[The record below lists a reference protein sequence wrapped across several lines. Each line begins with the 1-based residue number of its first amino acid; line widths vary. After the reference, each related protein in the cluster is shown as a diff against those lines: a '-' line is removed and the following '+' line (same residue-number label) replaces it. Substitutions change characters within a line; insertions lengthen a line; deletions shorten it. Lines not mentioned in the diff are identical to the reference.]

1 MTTIEIRLAPAL
13 TAVALFLAPLFV
25 IEARA
30 QTVEFG
36 AATYTATEGGTGV
49 VVVVELD
56 SEPPAEVT
64 IPLSRTNANGTE
76 NSDYTGVP
84 PSVTFGTTETSKSF
98 TVNAASDT
106 RDEPN
111 KSVTLGFG
119 TLSTGVTP
127 GTRSTTTVNLE
138 DDDPTPTLDVS
149 DADATEGSVLDFT
162 VTLSAASD
170 YTVTVSYAT
179 SFETGNTAAVSGD
192 LSGTTSGTLTFSPGD
207 TSMTASIGTNEDST
221 DEENETF
228 TVTLSSPSNATITDA
243 TGTGTINNDDNPPTV
258 SVANAAALEG
268 NDIDFR
274 VTLSVASGKTVT
286 VNYATSFGT
295 GNTAA
300 VSGDLSGTTS
310 GTLTFSPGDTSMTA
324 SIGTNEDSTD
334 EENETFTVTLSGASN
349 ATITDANGTGTI
361 NDDDNPPTVSVANAA
376 ALEGNDIDFSVTL
389 SVASAKTVTVSYAT
403 SFGTG
408 NTAAVSGDLSGT
420 TSGTLTFSPGDT
432 SMTAS
437 IGTNEDST
445 DEENETFTV
454 TLSGASNATIT
465 DANGTGT
472 INDDDNPPTVS
483 VANAAALEGNDIDFS
498 VTLSV
503 ASAKTVT
510 VNYAT
515 SFGTG
520 NTAAVSGD
528 LSGTTSGTLT
538 FSPGDTSMTA
548 SIGTNEDS
556 TDEENETFTV
566 TLSGAS
572 NATITDANGT
582 GTINDDDNPPTVSV
596 ANAAALE
603 GNDIDFSVTLSV
615 ASAKTV
621 TVNYATSFGTGNTAA
636 VSGDLSGTTSGTL
649 TFSPGDT
656 SMTASIGT
664 NEDSTDEE
672 NETFTVTLSGA
683 SNATITD
690 ANGTGTINDDDNPP
704 TVSVANAAALEGND
718 IDFSVTL
725 SVASA
730 KTVTVNYATSFGTG
744 NTAAVSGDLSGTT
757 SGTLTFSPGD
767 TSMTASIGTNEDST
781 DEENETF
788 TVTLSGASNA
798 TIANATG
805 TGTITNDDNPPTV
818 SVANANAMEGDDID
832 FRVTLSAA
840 SGKTVT
846 VNYATSE
853 ATTAEADDFTAVSV
867 TTLTFSPGETLMTFM
882 VSTTQD
888 SIDEDDETFGVT
900 LTLPA
905 NANVTLNQ
913 SVGVGTINDDDDP
926 PTVSVN
932 DANAMEGDDIDFR
945 VTLSAASGK
954 TVTVNYATSEA
965 TTAEADDFTAVSVT
979 TLTFSPGETLMT
991 FMVSTTQDSIDEDDE
1006 TFGVTL
1012 TLPTDA
1018 NVTLNQSVGTGTIND
1033 DDDPPTVSVADAN
1046 AEEGNGIA
1054 FTAELSE
1061 ASERLVTVTYTASAA
1076 TGNTAKTSD
1085 LSGTLT
1091 GTLTFAARTA
1101 STTDTIQMFTINTLD
1116 DNIDERNETFTVTL
1130 SNATNV
1136 TIVDDGTAEG
1146 TGTITDNDD
1155 TPTVTLMLSSTS
1167 TGEKDATAV
1176 TVTAELNHPSTEPT
1190 TVNVLFTANSPAKA
1204 EDFTPSMNLN
1214 LDIAAEATMSTGT
1227 VNLTPVDNET
1237 DAPNK
1242 VVTVSAMASNGLAI
1256 NDPTDLTLEIVDDD
1270 PFPVVTLAL
1279 TPFAIKESPAAGT
1292 HVTTVTAELDRPSS
1306 AATTVMVSA
1315 DAVSP
1320 AEAEDFSLTTD
1331 RVLTIAA
1338 GSKAST
1344 ETVTITAVD
1353 NQTDAPNKEV
1363 TVSATAD
1370 NSHGFAGNPSNK
1382 TLTIEDDEPAPTV
1395 TLELA
1400 QDSIR
1405 ESDDSDTPGDQHIT
1419 TVTVKQQHPSSQ
1431 TTTITL
1437 TPSPGDFSLSDSGTL
1452 TILAGATGVSAP
1464 VTLTAVDNNIHAPN
1478 KVLTLN
1484 ATASN
1489 DQGVEQPTGVPL
1501 TIEDDE
1507 LPPTVKLI
1515 LSDDL
1520 IGELGGEATVTA
1532 TLSHPSSEQTTV
1544 TVSATPVSPA
1554 VGEDFALAGTVLAIS
1569 ALQMETTDLATLT
1582 SVDNGTHAPDKQVT
1596 VSAIAMNSHGIAGDP
1611 ESLSLTIE
1619 DDELAPT
1626 VTLSLSRNPIPEA
1639 GGVATVTAQQS
1650 HPSSEETTVTVSA
1663 TAVSPA
1669 VAEDFA
1675 LLGTTLRVAAGR
1687 VLSTGTVTLTAE
1699 GNSVDAL
1706 NKAVT
1711 VSGAAVNTQGVAAN
1725 PPPLTLTITDDDERG
1740 FVWNP
1745 TELTMRVAD
1754 PAHFALAL
1762 ASEPTADVTVTMTAT
1777 ETERMEL
1784 AEFDQL
1790 TFRYHFESEITLT
1803 FTPSNWSE
1811 PQRLTTYMHSV
1822 GESVDATTI
1831 RAVAA
1836 GGDYAGHR
1844 DEYPVRVVDNEKE
1857 TTGVLLTVD
1866 RTEIAEGAG
1875 TTNVKVTAILNGAV
1889 LDEAT
1894 SVAVSV
1900 GAGTA
1905 SEADFTASPAT
1916 FTLTIPANEG
1926 SAERTIALT
1935 PIDDGL
1941 DEIDEETVSVSGTV
1955 SGLDVTAASITIL
1968 DDDARGVTVSRQSL
1982 TVDENGSRSYTVV
1995 LDSQPSADV
2004 TVTASV
2010 AGDSDV
2016 TVSPTVLTFTTTNWA
2031 RATTVT
2037 VSAADDNDSVD
2048 DSATVSHAVA
2058 GADYG
2063 TNSVT
2068 ASSVAVTV
2076 ADDDA
2081 RGVQVST
2088 RDLSISE
2095 DGSMT
2100 YTVVLNTQ
2108 PTGNVTVTPSVT
2120 GDTDVTI
2127 SPPVLTF
2134 STATWSQPQTVTVS
2148 AARDFG
2154 PDDDRAAILH
2164 TVAGSDYEANGVTAP
2179 EILVSVIDDGLTVV
2193 RATLSVQP
2201 DTVAESLVLHNI
2213 VVILQLDG
2221 AAPTSDTA
2229 VSILVRG
2236 GTASVTDF
2244 KADPAAITLTIPAGE
2259 TETSGFFFLDLTND
2273 NIDESD
2279 GETITISGS
2288 HPNLDIAPV
2297 ELTITDDDKR
2307 GLRVSRSTMTVNE
2320 GASDTY
2326 RLVLTSAPTD
2336 PVTVTPTLTGAS
2348 EVTVRPETLNFNAGN
2363 WDFEQQLT
2371 VSVAPDPDAD
2381 DGEATLTHVASGGD
2395 YDGLTGAE
2403 IAVIALDNGIESA
2416 GIRLSVSPD
2425 TVDENGGPQTVTVT
2439 AMLDAAARA
2448 TDTEVTVTVESGT
2461 AEKETDFSD
2470 VADFTL
2476 TIPAN
2481 GTQVQG
2487 NFQLEPQDDFV
2498 DEGDGETLFVNG
2510 TAPDLLVR
2518 GAGITITDD
2527 DATSSTITLTASPQE
2542 VPEGATG
2549 AAQEVTL
2556 TAELDAA
2563 ARTGDTEVRISVS
2576 GLTARSR
2583 DDFEVVSDFTL
2594 TIPAN
2599 ETIGEETFALAPV
2612 DDRMDEP
2619 VETLR
2624 VTGRA
2629 SGLGVEPSAGLEL
2642 TITDNDDTPVA
2653 TLSLTPATI
2662 REDGGVSTVTAT
2674 LDHPSSELTTLTISA
2689 VPVPPAQTGDF
2700 SQSGTTLT
2708 IPAGGARSTGTVTLA
2723 AVDNDVQAGD
2733 QRVTVSGSAENTLG
2747 VTSPSDQTLTIADDE
2762 SPSSGVVLTVS
2773 PATVAEGATGDART
2787 VTVTA
2792 TLDGAP
2798 SNDDTEVTVS
2808 VGSGTAVSGDDFPAV
2823 NDFTITIVSGSFSGV
2838 GSFDLAPV
2846 DDETDETDETV
2857 AVTGTAS
2864 GLTVSSAM
2872 VTITDPVPPP
2882 PSLTLALSPER
2893 VAEGATGAA
2902 RTVTVTATLDGALR
2916 TTDTEVTVSVAGDT
2930 ATEGDDFAAV
2940 ADFALTIPA
2949 GATGGEGR
2957 FTLAPVDDAVD
2968 ETDETVVVTGA
2979 STGVAVSPS
2988 AGLAVTIADDDE
3000 RGVTVTPTVLA
3011 APRGGSARYH
3021 VALNSQP
3028 TAAVTVGVTS
3038 DNAAVT
3044 PEPAFLTFEPDAWNV
3059 AQRVTVQVTGD
3070 ETVPDG
3076 AQAELTHTVTGG
3088 DYEANGVVADAVTV
3102 TVTVTVRVASAG
3114 LTVAPSLV
3122 SEGATGAA
3130 RTVAVTATLEGE
3142 PRTVDVEVT
3151 VSVAGGTA
3159 TEGDDF
3165 AAVEDFALT
3174 IAAGTTSGTGSF
3186 TLAPVDDAVDEPDE
3200 TVVVTGASTG
3210 LAVSPSAGLEVTIA
3224 DDDERGVTVTP
3235 TALAAPRGGST
3246 NYELVLASQ
3255 PTEAV
3260 TIEVT
3265 SDTPGVTVDPA
3276 LLTFEP
3282 DAWNVAQAVTVLA
3295 ADDETVED
3303 GATVTLTHTVAGGD
3317 YGDDAVTV
3325 DPVVVTVTVTSVVL
3339 TVSPE
3344 RVAEG
3349 ATGAARTVAVTATLE
3364 GEPRTVDVEVTVSV
3378 AGGTATEGDDF
3389 AAVED
3394 FALTIA
3400 AGTTT
3405 GTGSFT
3411 LAPVDDAVDEPDETV
3426 VVTGTAAGVAVS
3438 PSAGLEVTIA
3448 DDDER
3453 GVTVTPT
3460 VLAAPRGGSANYE
3473 LVLASQPTEAV
3484 TIEVTSDTPG
3494 VTVDPALLTF
3504 EPDAWNVAQAVTVLA
3519 ADDETVEDG
3528 ATVTLTHT
3536 VAGGDYGDD
3545 AVTVD
3550 PVVVTVTVTSVV
3562 LTVSPERV
3570 AEGATGA
3577 ARTVAV
3583 TATLEGE
3590 PRTVDVEV
3598 TVSVTGGTA
3607 MEGDDFAAVEDFALT
3622 IAAGTTSGTGSL
3634 TLAPVDDAVDE
3645 PDETV
3650 VVTGTAAGVAVSPSA
3665 GLEVTIADDDER
3677 GVTVTPTVLAA
3688 PRGGSANYE
3697 LVLASQ
3703 PTEAVTIEVTSD
3715 TPGVTVDP
3723 ALLTFEPDAWNVA
3736 QVVTVLAADDETVED
3751 GATVTLT
3758 HTVTGGDYGDDAVTV
3773 DPVVVTVTVTVTA
3786 ASVVLTVSPERVAEG
3801 ATGAARTVAVT
3812 ATLEGEP
3819 RTVDVEVTVSVTGGT
3834 ATEGDDFA
3842 AVEDFALTIAAGTT
3856 SGTGSLTLA
3865 PVDDAVDEPDETVV
3879 VTGTAAGV
3887 AVSPSAGL
3895 EVTIA
3900 DDDERG
3906 VTVTPT
3912 VLAASRGG
3920 STSYEL
3926 VLASQPIEAVTIEVT
3941 SDTPGVTVDPALLT
3955 FEPDAWNVAQ
3965 AVTVLAAD
3973 DETVEDGATVTLTHT
3988 VAGGD
3993 YGDDAVTVDPVVVT
4007 VTVTAAA
4014 ASVVLTVSPE
4024 RVAEG
4029 ATGDGRTVAVTAT
4042 LEGEP
4047 RTVDVEVTVSVTGGT
4062 AMEGDDFAAVE
4073 DFALTIAAGT
4083 TSGTGSF
4090 TLAPVDDAVD
4100 EPDETVVVTGASTG
4114 LAVSPSTGLEVT
4126 IADDDERGV
4135 TVTPTALAAPRGGS
4149 ANYELVLASQPIEA
4163 VTIEVTSDTP
4173 GVTVD
4178 PALLTFEPDAWN
4190 VAQVVT
4196 VLAADDETVEDG
4208 ATVTLTHTVA
4218 GGDYEANG
4226 VVANAVT
4233 VTVRVAS
4240 AGLTVAPSRV
4250 SEGATG
4256 DARSVTVTARLDGEP
4271 RADDVEVTV
4280 SVAGGT
4286 AMEGDDFVAVADFTL
4301 TIPAGATDGEGRFTL
4316 APVDDAVAEPD
4327 ETVVVTGRASGL
4339 ATATAAVTIADDD
4352 ERGVTVA
4359 PTALTVL
4366 EGRSGSYEVALTS
4379 QPTAA
4384 VTVAVTSNHADVAVA
4399 PESLMFTPS
4408 SWNTVQTVTVS
4419 AADDQDVEEDAAAR
4433 LTHVVSGGDY
4443 EANSVTADPV
4453 EVTVP
4458 GLEVEGMVVT
4468 FRIPA
4473 IGDVEVPDG
4482 TPLPGGMRLT
4492 VPATLAGNTVTIR
4505 AAEDDPAL
4513 VNPPRGFNAG
4523 DAVVDIELA
4532 RGMALDGGQT
4542 ATLCLPVEGRG
4553 RVYRYDSSASP
4564 PEWVEL
4570 PEPAGGSPEGLACGV
4585 TDRFSLFAVGTAPN
4599 ERVATS
4605 WLGRFGR
4612 TVAQHVVDAVRNRMS
4627 APRTEGFEGTL
4638 AGYGIAAGRGELA
4651 VDSIAPFGA
4660 RDLLLRT
4667 NEALS
4672 DTGDEFRREP
4682 RSPTSRDM
4690 LTGSAFALTEVTDD
4704 GRSVALW
4711 GRGAYSSFGGQADD
4725 AKIDGDVT
4733 TATLGADW
4741 AKGRYVAG
4749 LAVSRSAGTG
4759 TWRQNGR
4766 EDEIESS
4773 LMGLHPYIGYE
4784 ASERLSV
4791 WAVAGHGWGELTMPD
4806 GARTIRT
4813 DIDMTMAAAG
4823 ARSELTPFDD
4833 ASRTTLALEVDGLF
4847 LRIGSEAVKGL
4858 EGLRADVT
4866 RLRLGVEG
4874 SRTMEMANGAGLTPR
4889 LQAALRMDGG
4899 DVENGVGLE
4908 IGGGLA
4914 FTAPVLGVSSEL
4926 SAHTILVHQEAEFE
4940 DWGITGS
4947 FTLDRD
4953 RSSERGVAVSLRHSV
4968 GSSSS
4973 GGADRLFSR
4982 DSLTDFIADE
4992 GTDAGARFDSEIG
5005 YGFLLPGGQF
5015 TGTPYFGLG
5024 LTGSGRDYTLGWR
5037 LAPVHREG
5045 LDLTL
5050 TVEGT
5055 RHEPHGSGD
5064 SRKGVSLRLR
5074 MRW

>member
-13 TAVALFLAPLFV
+13 TAVALFLVPLFV

-119 TLSTGVTP
+119 TLSTGVTA

-243 TGTGTINNDDNPPTV
+243 TGTGTINDDDDPPTVSVANAAALEGNDIDFRVTLSVASGKTVTVNYATSFGTGNTAKANDLSGTTSGTLTFSPGDTSMTASIGTNEDSTDEENETFTVTLSGASNATIADATGTGTITNDDNPPTV

-268 NDIDFR
+268 NDIDFMVTLSVASAKTVTVNYATSFGTGNTAKANDLSGTTSGTLTFSPGDTSMTASIGTNEDSTDEENETFTVTLSSPSNATITDATGTGTITNDDNPPTVSVANAAALEGNDIDFS

-334 EENETFTVTLSGASN
+334 EENETFTVTLSSPSN
-349 ATITDANGTGTI
+349 ATITDATGTGTI
-361 NDDDNPPTVSVANAA
+361 TNDDNPPTVSVADANAM
-376 ALEGNDIDFSVTL
+376 EGDDIDF
-389 SVASAKTVTVSYAT
+389 
-403 SFGTG
+403 
-408 NTAAVSGDLSGT
+408 
-420 TSGTLTFSPGDT
+420 
-432 SMTAS
+432 M
-437 IGTNEDST
+437 
-445 DEENETFTV
+445 
-454 TLSGASNATIT
+454 
-465 DANGTGT
+465 
-472 INDDDNPPTVS
+472 
-483 VANAAALEGNDIDFS
+483 

-572 NATITDANGT
+572 NATIADATGT
-582 GTINDDDNPPTVSV
+582 GTITNDDNPPTVSV
-596 ANAAALE
+596 ANANAME
-603 GNDIDFSVTLSV
+603 GDDIDFRVTLSA
-615 ASAKTV
+615 AS
-621 TVNYATSFGTGNTAA
+621 G
-636 VSGDLSGTTSGTL
+636 
-649 TFSPGDT
+649 
-656 SMTASIGT
+656 
-664 NEDSTDEE
+664 
-672 NETFTVTLSGA
+672 
-683 SNATITD
+683 
-690 ANGTGTINDDDNPP
+690 
-704 TVSVANAAALEGND
+704 
-718 IDFSVTL
+718 
-725 SVASA
+725 

-926 PTVSVN
+926 PTVSVA

-1018 NVTLNQSVGTGTIND
+1018 NVTLNQSIGVGTIND

-1452 TILAGATGVSAP
+1452 TILAGATEVSAP

-1554 VGEDFALAGTVLAIS
+1554 VEEDFALAGTVLAIS

-1699 GNSVDAL
+1699 GNSIDAL

-1790 TFRYHFESEITLT
+1790 TFQFPVESEITLT

-1811 PQRLTTYMHSV
+1811 PQRFSAYMHSD
-1822 GESVDATTI
+1822 EQSVDITTTI
-1831 RAVAA
+1831 RHVAA
-1836 GGDYAGHR
+1836 GGDYAGLQE
-1844 DEYPVRVVDNEKE
+1844 DYPVRVVDNEKE

-1935 PIDDGL
+1935 PTNDGL

-2031 RATTVT
+2031 QATTVT

-2448 TDTEVTVTVESGT
+2448 TATEVTVTVESGT

-2619 VETLR
+2619 VETLL

-2642 TITDNDDTPVA
+2642 TITDNDDAPVA

-2823 NDFTITIVSGSFSGV
+2823 NDFTIMIVSGSFSGV

-2893 VAEGATGAA
+2893 VAEDATGDA
-2902 RTVTVTATLDGALR
+2902 RTVTVTATLDDALR

-3186 TLAPVDDAVDEPDE
+3186 TLAPVDDAVDE
-3200 TVVVTGASTG
+3200 T
-3210 LAVSPSAGLEVTIA
+3210 
-3224 DDDERGVTVTP
+3224 
-3235 TALAAPRGGST
+3235 
-3246 NYELVLASQ
+3246 
-3255 PTEAV
+3255 
-3260 TIEVT
+3260 
-3265 SDTPGVTVDPA
+3265 
-3276 LLTFEP
+3276 
-3282 DAWNVAQAVTVLA
+3282 
-3295 ADDETVED
+3295 
-3303 GATVTLTHTVAGGD
+3303 
-3317 YGDDAVTV
+3317 
-3325 DPVVVTVTVTSVVL
+3325 
-3339 TVSPE
+3339 
-3344 RVAEG
+3344 
-3349 ATGAARTVAVTATLE
+3349 
-3364 GEPRTVDVEVTVSV
+3364 
-3378 AGGTATEGDDF
+3378 
-3389 AAVED
+3389 
-3394 FALTIA
+3394 
-3400 AGTTT
+3400 
-3405 GTGSFT
+3405 
-3411 LAPVDDAVDEPDETV
+3411 DETV

-3460 VLAAPRGGSANYE
+3460 ALAAPRGGSANYE
-3473 LVLASQPTEAV
+3473 LMLASQPTEAV

-3758 HTVTGGDYGDDAVTV
+3758 HTVAGGDYGDDAVTV
-3773 DPVVVTVTVTVTA
+3773 DPVVVTVTVTVT
-3786 ASVVLTVSPERVAEG
+3786 SVVLTVSPERVAEG

-3834 ATEGDDFA
+3834 AMEGDDFA

-3912 VLAASRGG
+3912 V
-3920 STSYEL
+3920 
-3926 VLASQPIEAVTIEVT
+3926 
-3941 SDTPGVTVDPALLT
+3941 
-3955 FEPDAWNVAQ
+3955 
-3965 AVTVLAAD
+3965 
-3973 DETVEDGATVTLTHT
+3973 
-3988 VAGGD
+3988 
-3993 YGDDAVTVDPVVVT
+3993 
-4007 VTVTAAA
+4007 
-4014 ASVVLTVSPE
+4014 
-4024 RVAEG
+4024 
-4029 ATGDGRTVAVTAT
+4029 
-4042 LEGEP
+4042 
-4047 RTVDVEVTVSVTGGT
+4047 
-4062 AMEGDDFAAVE
+4062 
-4073 DFALTIAAGT
+4073 
-4083 TSGTGSF
+4083 
-4090 TLAPVDDAVD
+4090 
-4100 EPDETVVVTGASTG
+4100 
-4114 LAVSPSTGLEVT
+4114 
-4126 IADDDERGV
+4126 
-4135 TVTPTALAAPRGGS
+4135 LAAPRGGS

-4218 GGDYEANG
+4218 GGDYGDDAVTVDPVVVTVTVTVTSVVLTVSPERVAEGATGAARTVAVTATLEGEPRTVDVEVTVSVTGGTAMEGDDFAAVEDFALTIAAGTTTGTGSFTLAPVDDAVDEPDETVVVTGASTGLAVSPSTGLEVTIADDDERGVTVTPTVLAAPRGGSTSYELVLASQPIEAVTIEVTSDTPGVTVDPALLTFEPDAWNVAQAVTVLAADDETVEDGATVTLTHTVAGGDYEANG

-4256 DARSVTVTARLDGEP
+4256 DARSITVTARLDGEP

-4339 ATATAAVTIADDD
+4339 ATATAAVTITDDD
-4352 ERGVTVA
+4352 ELGVTVA

-4473 IGDVEVPDG
+4473 SGDVEVPDG

-4553 RVYRYDSSASP
+4553 RVYRYDSSASA

-4660 RDLLLRT
+4660 RDELDTLLLRT

-4672 DTGDEFRREP
+4672 DTGDAFRREP